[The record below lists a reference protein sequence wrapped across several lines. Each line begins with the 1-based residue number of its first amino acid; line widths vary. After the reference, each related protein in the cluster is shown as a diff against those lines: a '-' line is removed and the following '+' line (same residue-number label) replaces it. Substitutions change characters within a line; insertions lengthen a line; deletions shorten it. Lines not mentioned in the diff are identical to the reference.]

1 MELVQCI
8 RLNSA
13 AGMFATR
20 RCHRSHGAGTRD
32 AHSDA
37 VRERNVRASDG
48 LTRLVLSDLT
58 QVNAFSCSK
67 CPPAPAL
74 FCVVFTH
81 NAFVFTPPTL
91 H

>member
-1 MELVQCI
+1 MHPFE
-8 RLNSA
+8 
-13 AGMFATR
+13 F
-20 RCHRSHGAGTRD
+20 RCRNFYNTMMPQVIWSHGAGMRD

-37 VRERNVRASDG
+37 VRDWNVRASDG

-74 FCVVFTH
+74 FCVVFT
-81 NAFVFTPPTL
+81 PPTL